1 MNQDEKARIIELR
14 EEGLS
19 YTEIAKR
26 MDISKNTIKSFCRR
40 NGITETKKD
49 KRDLGVCEFCRKPIS
64 QPVARKKKRFCS
76 DSCRNKWW
84 NSHMDEVDRKAS
96 YECVCRYCD
105 KTFFSYG
112 NKNRKY
118 CSHQCY
124 INDRFGGEE
133 NACN

>member
-1 MNQDEKARIIELR
+1 MNQDEKARVRELR

-49 KRDLGVCEFCRKPIS
+49 KGDLSVCEFCRKPTP
-64 QPVARKKKRFCS
+64 QPVGRKKKRFCS

-105 KTFFSYG
+105 KTFFPYG

>member
-49 KRDLGVCEFCRKPIS
+49 KGDLGVCEFCRKPIS
-64 QPVARKKKRFCS
+64 QPV
-76 DSCRNKWW
+76 
-84 NSHMDEVDRKAS
+84 DRKAS
-96 YECVCRYCD
+96 YESVCRYCD
-105 KTFFSYG
+105 KTFFPYG